1 MTMRDISDRATA
13 VAREIRAFTVDDI
26 EMREADDGVI
36 RFEGVASV
44 VGTPYSVRDM
54 FGEYA
59 ETIAEGAFHRT
70 IRQKADVRMLKN
82 HNTDH
87 VFARTKS
94 GTLSLT
100 DDPHLRASAP
110 SLDPSNPQVQ
120 TLRSELGRGDVDQMS
135 IGFRVK
141 DQEWSE
147 DYTERTIRE
156 IELFE
161 VSVVT
166 FPASPTTSA
175 GLRSL
180 DEFMSMLTAEDADE
194 DDLRRAIA
202 KLTELLPVPEVETV
216 DPAILARDI
225 ADRDRLARKIAER
238 PAPFV

>member
-1 MTMRDISDRATA
+1 MLDISDRAK
-13 VAREIRAFTVDDI
+13 VDREVRSFTVDDI
-26 EMREADDGVI
+26 EMREADDGAV

-70 IRQKADVRMLKN
+70 VRQKSDVRLLKN
-82 HNTDH
+82 HNSDF

-94 GTLSLT
+94 GTLSLA

-120 TLRSELGRGDVDQMS
+120 TLRSELARGDVDQMS

-141 DQEWSE
+141 NQEWSE

-180 DEFMSMLTAEDADE
+180 DEFMSIMRDVDATE

-202 KLTELLPVPEVETV
+202 SLTEMLPAVEVDEI
-216 DPAILARDI
+216 DPDIIARDL
-225 ADRDRLARKIAER
+225 ADRDRLARKIANR
-238 PAPFV
+238 PAPIV

>member
-1 MTMRDISDRATA
+1 MTDITDRGLA
-13 VAREIRAFTVDDI
+13 VAREVRAFTVDDL
-26 EMREADDGVI
+26 EMRESSDDGTI
-36 RFEGVASV
+36 KFEGVASV
-44 VGTPYSVRDM
+44 TSTPYAVRDQ
-54 FGEYA
+54 FGEYE

-70 IRQKADVRMLKN
+70 IRQKSDVRLLKN
-82 HNTDH
+82 HNSDN

-94 GTLSLT
+94 GTLELR
-100 DDPHLRASAP
+100 DDPHLRAFAP

-120 TLRSELGRGDVDQMS
+120 TLRSELSRGDVDQMS

-141 DQEWSE
+141 DQEWSS
-147 DYTERTIRE
+147 DYTQRTIKE

-180 DEFMSMLTAEDADE
+180 DEFMSLLTNFDADP

-202 KLTELLPVPEVETV
+202 ALSALLPADEV
-216 DPAILARDI
+216 DPLILARDL
-225 ADRDRLARKIAER
+225 ADRDRLERKIADR
-238 PAPFV
+238 PALVCV

>member
-1 MTMRDISDRATA
+1 MTNRDISERANS
-13 VAREIRAFTVDDI
+13 VAREIRAFTVDDL
-26 EMREADDGVI
+26 EMREASDGAI

-44 VGTPYSVRDM
+44 VGTPYGVRDM
-54 FGEYA
+54 FGEYQ
-59 ETIAEGAFHRT
+59 ETIADGAFHRT

-94 GTLSLT
+94 GTLTLA

-141 DQEWSE
+141 DQEWSD

-180 DEFMSMLTAEDADE
+180 DEFMSLLTDFDADE

-202 KLTELLPVPEVETV
+202 ALTELLPAPEV
-216 DPAILARDI
+216 DSLILARDI
-225 ADRDRLARKIAER
+225 ADRDRLERKIADR
-238 PAPFV
+238 LAVCV

>member
-1 MTMRDISDRATA
+1 MTDITDRGLS
-13 VAREIRAFTVDDI
+13 VAREVRAFTVDDL
-26 EMREADDGVI
+26 EMRESSDDGTI
-36 RFEGVASV
+36 KFEGVASV
-44 VGTPYSVRDM
+44 TSTPYGVRDQ
-54 FGEYA
+54 FGEYQ

-70 IRQKADVRMLKN
+70 IRQKADVRLLKN
-82 HNTDH
+82 HNSDN

-94 GTLSLT
+94 GTLELR
-100 DDPHLRASAP
+100 DDPHLRAFAP

-120 TLRSELGRGDVDQMS
+120 TLRSELSRGDVDQMS

-141 DQEWSE
+141 DQEWSA
-147 DYTERTIRE
+147 DYTERTIQE

-180 DEFMSMLTAEDADE
+180 DEFMSLLTNFDADP

-202 KLTELLPVPEVETV
+202 ALTELLPVADI

-225 ADRDRLARKIAER
+225 ADRDRLERKIADR
-238 PAPFV
+238 LPLVA